1 MQQVGKRIAIPDPDG
16 LTHSPLIPRP
26 FHICAAY
33 ADCILSVTGRGVV
46 REKRGRVAKRG
57 GEETDRQTETGRER
71 QTDRQTETDRLRH
84 RESKM
89 QS

>member
-46 REKRGRVAKRG
+46 REKRGREAKRG
-57 GEETDRQTETGRER
+57 GGER
-71 QTDRQTETDRLRH
+71 QTDRQRQAERDRQTDRQR
-84 RESKM
+84 
-89 QS
+89 QTD